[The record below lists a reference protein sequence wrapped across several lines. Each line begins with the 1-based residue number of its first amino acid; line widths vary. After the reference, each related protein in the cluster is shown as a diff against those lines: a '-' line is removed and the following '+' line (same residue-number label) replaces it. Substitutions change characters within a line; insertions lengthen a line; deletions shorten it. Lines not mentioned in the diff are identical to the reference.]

1 MSSGI
6 GFVAIESEGING
18 SEDDVDVAGFRPEDL
33 LTGLSSG
40 TIAAR

>member
-1 MSSGI
+1 MSLGI
-6 GFVAIESEGING
+6 GFMAIESEGING
-18 SEDDVDVAGFRPEDL
+18 SDDDVDVAGFCLEDL